1 MLYLKGKAMEHSGKT
16 AFITGAGKNIGRAIA
31 INLAS
36 TGCNI
41 VLNGNSDVQACEQTA
56 ETLTEMGVKAS
67 ILMGNVGSSDEVK
80 RMAKEA
86 LEEFGGIDILVN
98 NAAIRPSKPFLE
110 MEDDDWHKVLDIDL
124 NSAFYTCRAFAKGM
138 IEKGWGRIINISSTS
153 AVLGNK
159 GQANYAAAKAGIEAM
174 SRSLARELGSRNINV
189 NCVAPGFIETDMTK
203 EISDGNE
210 DFLASQIPLGRLG
223 KPNEIA
229 EVVNFLASDQANYIT
244 GQTIHVNGGLYM

>member
-1 MLYLKGKAMEHSGKT
+1 MSKKT
-16 AFITGAGKNIGRAIA
+16 VLITGASRGIGKAILESFNNDYFIVGTGTSESSVQSILENINSMNIQGNSFRLDLGDRESIKELTSLLNSKEIYPDIL
-31 INLAS
+31 INNAGI
-36 TGCNI
+36 TRDNI
-41 VLNGNSDVQACEQTA
+41 MLRMQEDEWDNVIDVHLNGQYLLIKSFIKK
-56 ETLTEMGVKAS
+56 MVK
-67 ILMGNVGSSDEVK
+67 N
-80 RMAKEA
+80 R
-86 LEEFGGIDILVN
+86 
-98 NAAIRPSKPFLE
+98 
-110 MEDDDWHKVLDIDL
+110 
-124 NSAFYTCRAFAKGM
+124 
-138 IEKGWGRIINISSTS
+138 WGRIINISSTS

-203 EISDGNE
+203 EISAGNE

>member
-1 MLYLKGKAMEHSGKT
+1 VPKKT
-16 AFITGAGKNIGRAIA
+16 VLITGASRGIGKAILESFDKDYFIVGTGTSESSVQSILENINSMNIEGNSFKLDLGDRDSIKELTSLLDSNEIYPDIL
-31 INLAS
+31 INNAGI
-36 TGCNI
+36 TRDNI
-41 VLNGNSDVQACEQTA
+41 MLRMQEDEWDNVIDVHLNGQYLLIKSFIKK
-56 ETLTEMGVKAS
+56 MVK
-67 ILMGNVGSSDEVK
+67 N
-80 RMAKEA
+80 R
-86 LEEFGGIDILVN
+86 
-98 NAAIRPSKPFLE
+98 
-110 MEDDDWHKVLDIDL
+110 
-124 NSAFYTCRAFAKGM
+124 
-138 IEKGWGRIINISSTS
+138 WGRIINISSTS

-203 EISDGNE
+203 EISAGNE

>member
-1 MLYLKGKAMEHSGKT
+1 MSKKT
-16 AFITGAGKNIGRAIA
+16 VLITGASRGIGKAILESFNNEYFIVGTGTSESSVQSILENINSMNIQGNSFKLDLSDRKSIKELTSLLNSKEIYPDIL
-31 INLAS
+31 INNAGI
-36 TGCNI
+36 TRDNI
-41 VLNGNSDVQACEQTA
+41 MLRMQEDEWDNVIDVHLNGQYLLIKSFIKK
-56 ETLTEMGVKAS
+56 MVK
-67 ILMGNVGSSDEVK
+67 N
-80 RMAKEA
+80 R
-86 LEEFGGIDILVN
+86 
-98 NAAIRPSKPFLE
+98 
-110 MEDDDWHKVLDIDL
+110 
-124 NSAFYTCRAFAKGM
+124 
-138 IEKGWGRIINISSTS
+138 WGRIINISSTS

-203 EISDGNE
+203 EISAGNE

>member
-1 MLYLKGKAMEHSGKT
+1 MSKKT
-16 AFITGAGKNIGRAIA
+16 VLITGASRGIGKAILESLNVEYFIVGTGTSESSVQSIIENINSMNIEGNAFKLDLGDRDSIKELTFLLDSKEIYPDIL
-31 INLAS
+31 INNAGI
-36 TGCNI
+36 TRDNI
-41 VLNGNSDVQACEQTA
+41 MLRMKDDEWDNVIDVHLNGQYLLIKSFIKK
-56 ETLTEMGVKAS
+56 MVK
-67 ILMGNVGSSDEVK
+67 N
-80 RMAKEA
+80 R
-86 LEEFGGIDILVN
+86 
-98 NAAIRPSKPFLE
+98 
-110 MEDDDWHKVLDIDL
+110 
-124 NSAFYTCRAFAKGM
+124 
-138 IEKGWGRIINISSTS
+138 WGRIINISSTS

-203 EISDGNE
+203 EISEGNE

-229 EVVNFLASDQANYIT
+229 EVVNFLVSDQANYIT

>member
-1 MLYLKGKAMEHSGKT
+1 VSKKT
-16 AFITGAGKNIGRAIA
+16 VLITGASRGIGKAILESFNNEYFVIGTGTSESSVQSILENLKSMNIEGESFKLDLGDRDSIKELTSLLDSKEIYPDIL
-31 INLAS
+31 INNAGI
-36 TGCNI
+36 TRDNI
-41 VLNGNSDVQACEQTA
+41 MLRMKDDEWDNVIDVHLNGQYLLIKSFIKK
-56 ETLTEMGVKAS
+56 MVK
-67 ILMGNVGSSDEVK
+67 N
-80 RMAKEA
+80 R
-86 LEEFGGIDILVN
+86 
-98 NAAIRPSKPFLE
+98 
-110 MEDDDWHKVLDIDL
+110 
-124 NSAFYTCRAFAKGM
+124 
-138 IEKGWGRIINISSTS
+138 WGRIINISSTS

-229 EVVNFLASDQANYIT
+229 EVVNFLTSEQANYIT
-244 GQTIHVNGGLYM
+244 GQIIHVNGGLYM

>member
-1 MLYLKGKAMEHSGKT
+1 MSKKT
-16 AFITGAGKNIGRAIA
+16 VLITGASRGIGKAILESFNNEYFLIGTGTSEPSVQSILENFKSMNIEGESFKLDLGDRDSIKELTSLLDSKEIYPDIL
-31 INLAS
+31 INNAGI
-36 TGCNI
+36 TRDNI
-41 VLNGNSDVQACEQTA
+41 MLRMKDDEWDNVIDVHLNGQYLLIKSFIKK
-56 ETLTEMGVKAS
+56 MVK
-67 ILMGNVGSSDEVK
+67 K
-80 RMAKEA
+80 R
-86 LEEFGGIDILVN
+86 
-98 NAAIRPSKPFLE
+98 
-110 MEDDDWHKVLDIDL
+110 
-124 NSAFYTCRAFAKGM
+124 
-138 IEKGWGRIINISSTS
+138 WGRIINISSTS

-203 EISDGNE
+203 KISDGNE

>member
-1 MLYLKGKAMEHSGKT
+1 MSKKT
-16 AFITGAGKNIGRAIA
+16 VLITGASRGIGKAILESFNNEYFIIGTGTSESSVQSILENLKLMNIEGDSFKLDLGDRDSIKELTSLLDSKEIYPDIL
-31 INLAS
+31 INNAGI
-36 TGCNI
+36 TRDNI
-41 VLNGNSDVQACEQTA
+41 MLRMKDEEWDNVIDVHLNGQYLLIKSFIKK
-56 ETLTEMGVKAS
+56 MVK
-67 ILMGNVGSSDEVK
+67 N
-80 RMAKEA
+80 R
-86 LEEFGGIDILVN
+86 
-98 NAAIRPSKPFLE
+98 
-110 MEDDDWHKVLDIDL
+110 
-124 NSAFYTCRAFAKGM
+124 
-138 IEKGWGRIINISSTS
+138 WGRIINISSTS

-229 EVVNFLASDQANYIT
+229 EVVSFLASDQANYIT

>member
-41 VLNGNSDVQACEQTA
+41 VLNGNSDVKACEQTA
-56 ETLTEMGVKAS
+56 ETLIEMGVKAS

-86 LEEFGGIDILVN
+86 LEEFDGIDILVN

-124 NSAFYTCRAFAKGM
+124 NSAFYTCRAFARGM
-138 IEKGWGRIINISSTS
+138 VEKGWGRIINITGMN
-153 AVLGNK
+153 AIHGYK
-159 GQANYAAAKAGIEAM
+159 GRAPVSAAKHGLWGLTKSLGKEFGAQGVTTNAISPGPIDTAGDAEQ
-174 SRSLARELGSRNINV
+174 REHIVSMIPRV
-189 NCVAPGFIETDMTK
+189 
-203 EISDGNE
+203 
-210 DFLASQIPLGRLG
+210 PLGRLG
-223 KPNEIA
+223 QPDEIA
-229 EVVNFLASDQANYIT
+229 ALTGFLCSNGGAF
-244 GQTIHVNGGLYM
+244 VNGQMINCNGGAET